1 MNVSGHF
8 TGGDGTRA
16 VRAGLPEP
24 VKYEPTLPGPVFAA
38 HFHLPGEPTGP
49 YTYGRDENPTWTHLE
64 AAIGELE
71 APGQDGV
78 ETLVFASGMAA
89 ISSVLFSQLRAG
101 DVVVLPSDGYQV
113 LPLVR
118 AQLEAYG
125 VEVRTAP
132 TGGDAQLDVLDG
144 AKLLWIESPS
154 NPGLDVCDIRRLVEA
169 AHARGALVA
178 VDNTL
183 ATPLGQRPLEL
194 GADFS
199 VASGTKQLTGHG
211 DVLLGYVTGRAGEP
225 MTAVRRWRKIVGA
238 IPGPMEA
245 WLAHRSIA
253 TLQLRVERQ
262 NATALLVAEALRQR
276 PEVTG
281 LRYPG
286 CPATRRAR
294 SPRGRLRRFGCVVS
308 FTLPTRARADRFLE
322 ALRLVDN
329 TTARRGAVHGRG
341 AARTL
346 SGAGTRCRRASSGC
360 RWAPR
365 IPRTSWRIC
374 CGRWTSRR
382 TDRPPGGP
390 HRIPATSSAAC
401 RFPGGPYRDPGDAAY
416 RTGSRVAPGRPP
428 PTGAELLRGAQSGR
442 HSMSP
447 IGHVSRC
454 FTWNQLG
461 HISPMTVRPVVKRT
475 ARAVLLD
482 GDDPILIKRTKPG
495 VDPYWVTP
503 GGGVEPGD
511 PTVVHALHREVYEE
525 LGAKITDVVPCF
537 VDTVEHIGEDACF
550 TGRQGAALLRLPA
563 ELMDSGLLGTVPR
576 WSIPRASTRSC
587 GCRSPWSGS
596 PPSTWCRCRCGT
608 TWTGTSRAYGPCTR
622 RIWAERG

>member
-1 MNVSGHF
+1 MSYPIAA
-8 TGGDGTRA
+8 GGAGEGTRA

-64 AAIGELE
+64 RAVGELE
-71 APGQDGV
+71 APGRDGV

-101 DVVVLPSDGYQV
+101 DTAVLPSDGYQA

-125 VEVRTAP
+125 IEVRTAP
-132 TGGDAQLDVLDG
+132 TGGDAQLAVLDG

-169 AHARGALVA
+169 AHARDALVA

-211 DVLLGYVTGRAGEP
+211 DVLLGYVTGRSGEP

-253 TLQLRVERQ
+253 TLQLRVDRQ
-262 NATALLVAEALRQR
+262 SATALAVAQALRGR

-286 CPATRRAR
+286 LADDPSHQVASRQM
-294 SPRGRLRRFGCVVS
+294 RRFGCVVS
-308 FTLPTRARADRFLE
+308 FTLPTRARAERFLE
-322 ALRLVDN
+322 ELRLVDDA
-329 TTARRGAVHGRG
+329 TSFGGVRSTAERRG
-341 AARTL
+341 
-346 SGAGTRCRRASSGC
+346 
-360 RWAPR
+360 RW
-365 IPRTSWRIC
+365 
-374 CGRWTSRR
+374 G
-382 TDRPPGGP
+382 
-390 HRIPATSSAAC
+390 
-401 RFPGGPYRDPGDAAY
+401 GDAVPEGFI
-416 RTGSRVAPGRPP
+416 RLSV
-428 PTGAELLRGAQSGR
+428 GAE
-442 HSMSP
+442 
-447 IGHVSRC
+447 
-454 FTWNQLG
+454 
-461 HISPMTVRPVVKRT
+461 
-475 ARAVLLD
+475 
-482 GDDPILIKRTKPG
+482 DPEDL
-495 VDPYWVTP
+495 V
-503 GGGVEPGD
+503 
-511 PTVVHALHREVYEE
+511 
-525 LGAKITDVVPCF
+525 TDVL
-537 VDTVEHIGEDACF
+537 
-550 TGRQGAALLRLPA
+550 RALEESAR
-563 ELMDSGLLGTVPR
+563 
-576 WSIPRASTRSC
+576 
-587 GCRSPWSGS
+587 
-596 PPSTWCRCRCGT
+596 
-608 TWTGTSRAYGPCTR
+608 
-622 RIWAERG
+622 